1 MIDITWSWLNSI
13 TKKAKKQPLNISDI
27 KATSVDLDTKRQATM
42 FATEYNKNPTKPI
55 LKHFLKVNRN
65 NIMGMFI
72 GIPLLTLSSALA
84 PLCIKQF
91 QSILSPL
98 NLFDCEGTVSNSFDI
113 MTKKSVQ
120 GGLKWIFAKLYPYWI
135 ILGLGQALRS
145 IADSICSIN
154 CVQLGIK
161 ITSALLDTLF
171 NKMMLLSETTKNV
184 NAQGSLANI
193 LFSDTM
199 KIQFFTKV
207 FYNLFTVP
215 LDLIVAVVY
224 LASYIDPVALIGAA
238 GIFICFPIIGI
249 CGDIL
254 QKSLNRMATLKDIR
268 SQKIQE
274 ILNAVKVIKLF
285 NTEQF
290 QEKRIQNARVQE
302 LFYVKKAS
310 FAFAGHLTT
319 GFTSYVVMSMIAFG
333 SLIGLEK
340 LDITKS
346 FTMIYLFTFIQVSIG
361 FLPVCIMALQ
371 DGIISLKRI
380 QAFLQLSEVDR
391 SFIEVRPEFENAIEI
406 INKHSF
412 AYGLEDDEKISPDL
426 DSSYYMKIDCFKEMK
441 SNKVKLEHIFQ
452 QIKQDRVKQNQLE
465 KKLEKKRQTNK
476 DICFALEVQ
485 EDIYSLIQ
493 TNNFNLTHTI
503 CVQACMQFNLPAVT
517 FFMNIKNYMGNYF
530 QAIKQDTQQ
539 QILIKQYLHMC
550 VIVYNLKQWELKD
563 IHQTIKPVIKDL
575 ELSIKKGEL
584 IGIQGP
590 VGSGKSSLFSCIL
603 GEMKA
608 IDVKLE
614 KEQLHQIKFDYFE
627 EQNAVKNNADVFIKL
642 GGTIA
647 YCPQNSPIFSSTIRE
662 NICFYKS
669 YEEVK
674 YQKIVDICCLQPDF
688 AIFNAG
694 DLTEVGGRGVTL
706 SGGQRARIAL
716 ARAIY
721 NDADIYLLDDPLSA
735 VDAHVGKRIWNE
747 VIIEY
752 LQQRGKTVLIA
763 SHQTHY
769 FKDCNRILTIDNG
782 VVTKIFEN
790 IEHVEQSQSHI
801 LSDSQSKYDTP
812 KDLPTKQQESGKL
825 TQEETLSGDGN
836 IGSGVYSK
844 FIKAGKSRYFLLYLV
859 LLIVFQGVSQYS
871 SIIISHWA
879 NDKYG
884 WTSDSQKPVTP
895 GSELDKIL
903 QKAFQDF
910 GTSSYIKSKV
920 QMCYFSINSP
930 PGSRYQ
936 VPYSKKYFY
945 VYIAL
950 VFIIIITFLLHVLSF
965 FNFSISAS
973 AKLYMDQLKAVM
985 RTKLSF
991 FDTTPQGRI
1000 INRLVKDTETVDFTF
1015 GRFFILMMVQA
1026 SIIVGMLVS
1035 VTALNWP
1042 CIIVILPCVIVYM
1055 ILFSKFRSVTPQ
1067 LKRLES
1073 NSRSSVFTLCQE
1085 VLDQLTSIRAYN
1097 VQSNFRQQ
1105 FREITLLNI
1114 NTQYYSTSTS
1124 KWMSFRMT
1132 MLGAVMAFLI
1142 VGVAMIIAPFSPSL
1156 AQYSGI
1162 IVSYGYSIQSLMVAV
1177 IEMIT
1182 NTEQEM
1188 PAIERMLEYAQ
1199 LENEE
1204 TLNNEMIAKNSTCQK
1219 LENNIGLDISNL
1231 IMKYRPELQPALK
1244 GVNIHINPKEHVAI
1258 VGRTGSGKSSLAITL
1273 FKLYQPEVGNSV
1285 QIGDDQIS
1293 HLPLYD
1299 SRRKLAIIP
1308 QEPYLFS
1315 GTLRQQLCEFTRNKA
1330 EGLSTE
1336 GIERIPDQKIWELL
1350 ETVQLSDYIKNQ
1362 PGGLDCVVVG
1372 NGDNFSAGQ
1381 RQLVCVVRAL
1391 LRDANVIILDE
1402 ATAYVDNETDQIIQK
1417 IVKEYLRDKIVL
1429 SIAHRLDTVL
1439 GMDKVLVMDAG
1450 KVAEF
1455 GTKQELMKIDGGIF
1469 RELVIKAN
1477 IQIPESE

>member
-1 MIDITWSWLNSI
+1 MIDITYSWLNSI
-13 TKKAKKQPLNISDI
+13 TKKAKKQPLQMSDV
-27 KATSVDLDTKRQATM
+27 KLTKVDLDTKRQATA
-42 FATEYNKNPTKPI
+42 FATEYNKNPKKPI
-55 LKHFLKVNRN
+55 LKHFLKVNRK
-65 NIMGMFI
+65 NIIGMCI
-72 GIPLLTLSSALA
+72 GIPMLTLSSALA
-84 PLCIKQF
+84 PLCIRQF
-91 QSILSPL
+91 QSKLSPM
-98 NLFDCEGTVSNSFDI
+98 NLFDCEAQVSPNFDV
-113 MTKKSVQ
+113 MTKKSLQ
-120 GGLKWIFAKLYPYWI
+120 TGLKWIFSKLYPYWI
-135 ILGLGQALRS
+135 ILGLGQTLRS

-154 CVQLGIK
+154 CIQLGVK

-171 NKMMLLSETTKNV
+171 NKMMLLSETTKNI

-215 LDLIVAVVY
+215 LDLIVAIVY

-249 CGDIL
+249 CGGIL
-254 QKSLNRMATLKDIR
+254 QKSLGRMATLKDIR

-290 QEKRIQNARVQE
+290 QEKRIENARIQE
-302 LFYVKKAS
+302 LFYVKRAS

-333 SLIGLEK
+333 SLIGLDK

-391 SFIEVRPEFENAIEI
+391 SFIDVQPEFEKAIEI
-406 INKHSF
+406 IDKHSF

-426 DSSYYMKIDCFKEMK
+426 DSSYFMKMDRFKEMNA
-441 SNKVKLEHIFQ
+441 NKIKLQLLFDKM
-452 QIKQDRVKQNQLE
+452 KQAKNKQNKLDR
-465 KKLEKKRQTNK
+465 KLEKKGHTNN
-476 DICFALEVQ
+476 DIGFALEVQ
-485 EDIYSLIQ
+485 EDVQSLIQ
-493 TNNFNLTHTI
+493 NNQFDLTHKI
-503 CVQACMQFNLPAVT
+503 CVQACVQFNLPAIT
-517 FFMNIKNYMGNYF
+517 FFMNIKNYMDNYF
-530 QAIKQDTQQ
+530 LAAKKDTPQ

-550 VIVYNLKQWELKD
+550 VIEYNLKQWELKD
-563 IHQTIKPVIKDL
+563 KPKTIKPVIKELD
-575 ELSIKKGEL
+575 LSIRKGEL
-584 IGIQGP
+584 VGIQGP

-608 IDVKLE
+608 IDTKVK
-614 KEQLHQIKFDYFE
+614 KEEQHQIKFDYFE
-627 EQNAVKNNADVFIKL
+627 EEQIVKNAADVFIKL

-662 NICFYKS
+662 NICFYKP
-669 YEEVK
+669 YDEIK
-674 YQKIVDICCLQPDF
+674 YNKIVDICCLLPDF

-706 SGGQRARIAL
+706 SGGQRARISL

-747 VIIEY
+747 VIIGY
-752 LQQRGKTVLIA
+752 LQQFGKTVLIA

-769 FKDCNRILTIDNG
+769 FKDCNKIITIENG
-782 VVTKIFEN
+782 TITKTVEN
-790 IEHVEQSQSHI
+790 REHVEQSQSHI
-801 LSDSQSKYDTP
+801 VSESQSKFEKPQDVQV
-812 KDLPTKQQESGKL
+812 KQQESGKL
-825 TQEETLSGDGN
+825 TKEEALTGDGN
-836 IGSGVYSK
+836 IGAGVYAK
-844 FIKAGKSRYFLLYLV
+844 FIRAGKSGYFLLYII
-859 LLIVFQGVSQYS
+859 LLAIFQGVSQYS
-871 SIIISHWA
+871 SVLISHWA
-879 NDKYG
+879 TDKYG
-884 WTSDSQKPVTP
+884 WVKQGPLPSP
-895 GSELDKIL
+895 LD
-903 QKAFQDF
+903 QVVNKAYQDF
-910 GTSSYIKSKV
+910 GESQYIKSKAMVCYQQITQPGFV
-920 QMCYFSINSP
+920 QT
-930 PGSRYQ
+930 
-936 VPYSKKYFY
+936 VPYSKKYYY
-945 VYIAL
+945 VFIGL
-950 VFIIIITFLLHVLSF
+950 VAIIIITFLVHVLSF
-965 FNFSISAS
+965 FNFSISAA
-973 AKLYMDQLKAVM
+973 AKIYMDQLKAVM

-1000 INRLVKDTETVDFTF
+1000 INRLVKDTETVDFSF
-1015 GRFFILMMVQA
+1015 GRFFVLMMIQA
-1026 SIIVGMLVS
+1026 SIIVGMLIT

-1042 CIIVILPCVIVYM
+1042 CIIVILPCVIVYV

-1073 NSRSSVFTLCQE
+1073 NSRSNVFTLCQE

-1097 VQSNFRQQ
+1097 VQTNFRQQ

-1204 TLNNEMIAKNSTCQK
+1204 TLHNEMIAKNTSVKK

-1231 IMKYRPELQPALK
+1231 VMKYRPELQPALK
-1244 GVNIHINPKEHVAI
+1244 GVNVHINPKEHVAI

-1273 FKLYQPEVGNSV
+1273 FKLYQPELGNSI
-1285 QIGDDQIS
+1285 QLANDQIS

-1336 GIERIPDQKIWELL
+1336 GIERIPDQKLWELL
-1350 ETVQLSDYIKNQ
+1350 ETVQMSEYVKNQ

-1391 LRDANVIILDE
+1391 LRDAEVVILDE
-1402 ATAYVDNETDQIIQK
+1402 ATAYVDHETDQIIQK
-1417 IVKEYLRDKIVL
+1417 IVKEYLKDKIVL

-1455 GTKQELMKIDGGIF
+1455 GTKQELMKIDNGIF
-1469 RELVIKAN
+1469 RELAIKAN
-1477 IQIPESE
+1477 IQIPETD